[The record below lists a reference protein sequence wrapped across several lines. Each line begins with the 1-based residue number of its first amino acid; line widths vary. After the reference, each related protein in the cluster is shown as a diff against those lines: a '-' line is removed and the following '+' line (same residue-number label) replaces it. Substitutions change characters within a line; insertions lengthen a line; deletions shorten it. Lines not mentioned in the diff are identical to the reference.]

1 MHGVSLGAVSLGAIL
16 AFLLIFLVARRV
28 NIDEAAERA
37 KEKSG
42 LTGSR
47 TKQLLTLLI
56 TTTLHHSDLIIPN
69 FKYLLGFIASKE

>member
-42 LTGSR
+42 LTGFTNEAIIDTIDNDDAASLR
-47 TKQLLTLLI
+47 SYNTK
-56 TTTLHHSDLIIPN
+56 
-69 FKYLLGFIASKE
+69 F